1 MHLSEESISLIND
14 FFESYLTGYS
24 IEVLDFEQNSNIYI
38 LNDSLI
44 LLFEVNKNKV
54 DYVNN
59 KGLSKEDL
67 TNNKYIEPG
76 IYGNDYYTYRI
87 VELTYNE
94 IGWKYNN
101 EELKRKVID
110 FIEEELIYVPIE
122 YVRFKGWSRNY
133 WSMDTPS
140 EVEYIDKE
148 VPQLRL
154 KERYEKWEGIRYY
167 FIYIEFKK
175 PDNTYSKAVAYS
187 ISTPRTYINTLC
199 RNTIKTGKLYRE
211 TMRGGNYGWMTPLE
225 KAFNLWKGVK
235 RVKRLEE
242 NLTYFFIEEYH
253 KEKSLVCKRADEL
266 ANEFNENKCKF
277 DNVERSSWLQA
288 NNKWISEEL
297 VYRLTK
303 KLFKDYKVVYQMRPF
318 FLRSKITG
326 AQLSYDI
333 FISGLNVAI
342 EYQGIQHFQPVEFF
356 GGEKNF
362 ERQLIRDREKYELS
376 KENNVYMIY
385 INYDEEISEELIK
398 SKVNNILNADK
409 D

>member
-1 MHLSEESISLIND
+1 MHLSGESIQLVKD
-14 FFESYLTGYS
+14 YFESYLTGYS
-24 IEVLDFEQNSNIYI
+24 IEVLDFDHYSKIYI

-44 LLFEVNKNKV
+44 LLFEVNRNKV

-59 KGLSKEDL
+59 KGLCKKDL
-67 TNNKYIEPG
+67 TNNRYIEPG
-76 IYGNDYYTYRI
+76 IYGNHYYSFRI
-87 VELTYNE
+87 VELTNNE
-94 IGWKYNN
+94 IGWKYN
-101 EELKRKVID
+101 
-110 FIEEELIYVPIE
+110 
-122 YVRFKGWSRNY
+122 
-133 WSMDTPS
+133 
-140 EVEYIDKE
+140 
-148 VPQLRL
+148 
-154 KERYEKWEGIRYY
+154 KERYEKWDGFRYY
-167 FIYIEFKK
+167 FIFIEFKK
-175 PDNTYSKAVAYS
+175 PNNTYAKAVAYS
-187 ISTPRTYINTLC
+187 VSSPRVYINTLC
-199 RNTIKTGKLYRE
+199 KNTVKTGKLYRD

-225 KAFNLWKGVK
+225 EAFNLWRGVK
-235 RVKRLEE
+235 RVRRLEE

-266 ANEFNENKCKF
+266 ANEFNENSCKF
-277 DNVERSSWLQA
+277 DKLERSSWLQP

-303 KLFKDYKVVYQMRPF
+303 KMFKDYKVVYQMRPF
-318 FLRSKITG
+318 FLRSKTTG

-376 KENNVYMIY
+376 QENNVYLVY
-385 INYDEEISEELIK
+385 IKYDEEISEELIK
-398 SKVNNILNADK
+398 NKVNIVLNTNK

>member
-1 MHLSEESISLIND
+1 MHLSEESISLVND

-44 LLFEVNKNKV
+44 LLFEVNRNKV
-54 DYVNN
+54 TYVNN
-59 KGLSKEDL
+59 KGLCKEDL

-76 IYGNDYYTYRI
+76 IYGNYYYSFRI
-87 VELTYNE
+87 VELTNNE

-101 EELKRKVID
+101 EELKSKVID

-140 EVEYIDKE
+140 EIEYIDKE
-148 VPQLRL
+148 VPRLRL

-175 PDNTYSKAVAYS
+175 PDNTYAKAVAYS

-199 RNTIKTGKLYRE
+199 KNTIKTGKLYRE
-211 TMRGGNYGWMTPLE
+211 TMRGGNYGWMTPLQ

-266 ANEFNENKCKF
+266 ANEFNENRCKF
-277 DNVERSSWLQA
+277 DNAERSSWLQA

-297 VYRLTK
+297 VCRLTK

-318 FLRSKITG
+318 FLRSKTTG

-356 GGEKNF
+356 GGEK
-362 ERQLIRDREKYELS
+362 ILS
-376 KENNVYMIY
+376 AN
-385 INYDEEISEELIK
+385 
-398 SKVNNILNADK
+398 
-409 D
+409 

>member
-1 MHLSEESISLIND
+1 MHLSEESISLVND

-44 LLFEVNKNKV
+44 LLFEVNRNKV
-54 DYVNN
+54 TYVNN
-59 KGLSKEDL
+59 KGLCKEDL

-76 IYGNDYYTYRI
+76 IYGNYHYSFRI
-87 VELTYNE
+87 VELTNNE

-101 EELKRKVID
+101 EELKRKVVD
-110 FIEEELIYVPIE
+110 FIGEELIYVPIE
-122 YVRFKGWSRNY
+122 YVKFKGWSRNY

-140 EVEYIDKE
+140 EIEYIDKK
-148 VPQLRL
+148 VPKLRL

-175 PDNTYSKAVAYS
+175 PDNTYAKAVAYS
-187 ISTPRTYINTLC
+187 VSVPRIYINTLC
-199 RNTIKTGKLYRE
+199 KNTIKTGKLYRD

-225 KAFNLWKGVK
+225 KAFNLWKGVR
-235 RVKRLEE
+235 RVRRLEE

-253 KEKSLVCKRADEL
+253 KEKSLVWERADEL
-266 ANEFNENKCKF
+266 ANEFNENSCKF

-318 FLRSKITG
+318 FLRSKTTG

-356 GGEKNF
+356 GGEK
-362 ERQLIRDREKYELS
+362 
-376 KENNVYMIY
+376 
-385 INYDEEISEELIK
+385 IS
-398 SKVNNILNADK
+398 SAN
-409 D
+409 